1 MAQINSSLLVLA
13 TVAIVLPA
21 AFHFV
26 VSGQLTD
33 PAEKSAILHM
43 SHAVSSPRIENVM
56 TLLIYNLDLQAAI
69 ILISRRLSLCLG
81 KLSYELW
88 ICSLCVSP
96 AIPVDLTCGDI

>member
-43 SHAVSSPRIENVM
+43 SHAVSSPRMENVM
-56 TLLIYNLDLQAAI
+56 RLLIYNLDLQAAI
-69 ILISRRLSLCLG
+69 ILISRTSSPCLG
-81 KLSYELW
+81 KLSYQLKT
-88 ICSLCVSP
+88 CSLCVPPTIS
-96 AIPVDLTCGDI
+96 ANLTCGDI